1 MTVPLSHCPTVH
13 CLPIRVKVTR
23 RSFITMSTQLT
34 YSDFSILIVDDTPV
48 NLAVLVDYLTD
59 YGFNIRIARTG
70 ETALQRVHYDAPD
83 LILLDALMPGIDG
96 FETCRQLKADAVTA
110 EIPVIF
116 MTSLASAEDKIR
128 GFEVGAVDYVTKPL
142 QQAEVLAR
150 ITTHLRQQNV
160 KQQLRQENSALLAS
174 GKAERERLFAAVRQQ
189 RSQLRALTSKLTEVQ
204 ERERRQLAREL
215 HDEMG
220 QALTAIRMD
229 LAVVEKGLPPTVTP
243 YLRERLAEAAYLTEQ
258 TLEQVRELSLDLRPP
273 MLDDLGLVPT
283 LRWYVKRYSSRT
295 AIQTGLT
302 LLGTEQRLSAT
313 VETAL
318 YRVLQEALTNV
329 ARHAGAKMVQVT
341 LHYQA
346 TGVIATVADNG
357 CGFDVDAI
365 SAREIG
371 SMGLLGMRERVSLLG
386 GKFQIESLIGKGTTL
401 WLELP
406 LEEIHDDGG
415 DP

>member
-1 MTVPLSHCPTVH
+1 
-13 CLPIRVKVTR
+13 
-23 RSFITMSTQLT
+23 MSTQLN
-34 YSDFSILIVDDTPV
+34 YADYSILIVDDTPV

-83 LILLDALMPGIDG
+83 LILLDVLMPGIDG
-96 FETCRQLKADAVTA
+96 FETCRQLKGDATTA

-150 ITTHLRQQNV
+150 ITTHLRQQTMT
-160 KQQLRQENSALLAS
+160 QQLRQENSALLAS
-174 GKAERERLFAAVRQQ
+174 SKAERERLFSAVRQQ
-189 RSQLRALTSKLTEVQ
+189 RSQLRALTGKLTEVQ
-204 ERERRQLAREL
+204 ESERRQLAREL

-229 LAVVEKGLPPTVTP
+229 LAAVEKALPPTVP
-243 YLRERLAEAAYLTEQ
+243 VHLRERLSEAAHLTEQ
-258 TLEQVRELSLDLRPP
+258 TLEQIRELSLNLRPP

-283 LRWYVKRYSSRT
+283 VRWYLKRYSSRT
-295 AIQTGLT
+295 TMQSGLRV
-302 LLGTEQRLSAT
+302 LGAEQRLPAA

-329 ARHAGAKMVQVT
+329 ARHAEATTVQLT
-341 LHYQA
+341 LRYQA
-346 TGVIATVADNG
+346 NAVLAHVEDNG
-357 CGFDVDAI
+357 CGFDVDERLG
-365 SAREIG
+365 REVG

-386 GKFQIESLIGKGTTL
+386 GKFHIESIIGKGTTL

-406 LEEIHDDGG
+406 LEERHDE
-415 DP
+415 DPRLVG

>member
-1 MTVPLSHCPTVH
+1 
-13 CLPIRVKVTR
+13 
-23 RSFITMSTQLT
+23 MSTQLT
-34 YSDFSILIVDDTPV
+34 YADYSILIVDDTPV

-83 LILLDALMPGIDG
+83 IILLDVLMPGIDG
-96 FETCRQLKADAVTA
+96 FETCRLLKADAATA

-150 ITTHLRQQNV
+150 ITTHLQQH
-160 KQQLRQENSALLAS
+160 KMTQQLRSEQRLLLAS
-174 GKAERERLFAAVRQQ
+174 SKAERERLFAAVRQQ
-189 RSQLRALTSKLTEVQ
+189 RSQLRALTGKLTDVQ

-220 QALTAIRMD
+220 QALTAIRMN
-229 LAVVEKGLPPTVTP
+229 LAAVEKGLPPTATAH
-243 YLRERLAEAAYLTEQ
+243 LRERLTEAASLTEQ

-302 LLGTEQRLSAT
+302 ILGTERRLSAT
-313 VETAL
+313 IETAL

-329 ARHAGAKMVQVT
+329 ARHAAAETVHLT
-341 LHYQA
+341 LQYQA
-346 TGVIATVADNG
+346 TDVMAHVADNG

-371 SMGLLGMRERVSLLG
+371 SMGLLGMRERLLLLG
-386 GKFQIESLIGKGTTL
+386 GKFQIESAIGKGTTL
-401 WLELP
+401 CFALP
-406 LEEIHDDGG
+406 LGVDMDVDVEENHDENSGVAR
-415 DP
+415 